1 MAIQGDR
8 QCQSLDGEGGGDAFG
23 LQGSTD
29 GLGDT
34 KVPKGF
40 GAAGEFSSRRLCGAI
55 KLSSRRLCGGVK
67 LSSGRLYGAI
77 KLSSR
82 RLCGRAVIRCIGT
95 QGSRLQ

>member
-8 QCQSLDGEGGGDAFG
+8 HGQSLDGEGGGNAFR
-23 LQGSTD
+23 LQGSAD
-29 GLGDT
+29 GLGDA

-40 GAAGEFSSRRLCGAI
+40 GAAD

-67 LSSGRLYGAI
+67 LSSCRLYGAI

-82 RLCGRAVIRCIGT
+82 RLCGRAVICCVRT